1 MPYRLLAD
9 ATMLLHA
16 GFLVYLVVGG
26 FLAWR
31 WRRLIWPHLACA
43 AYGLGIVVIGW
54 DCPLTHVENW
64 ARERAG
70 RETLPS
76 SGFIDHYLTGVVYP
90 AEHLLTAQLAVA
102 ACVLVSWEGVAVRWR
117 RGRPAEAAPAR

>member
-9 ATMLLHA
+9 ATVVAHA
-16 GFLVYLVVGG
+16 GFLAYLTVGG

-31 WRRLIWPHLACA
+31 WRALLWPHVATA
-43 AYGLGIVVIGW
+43 VYGLGIVVIGW
-54 DCPLTHVENW
+54 DCPLTHLENW
-64 ARERAG
+64 ARVRAG

-90 AEHLLTAQLAVA
+90 AEHLLTAQVAVA
-102 ACVLVSWEGVAVRWR
+102 TSV
-117 RGRPAEAAPAR
+117 

>member
-1 MPYRLLAD
+1 MLYRLIAD
-9 ATMLLHA
+9 IAMVLHF
-16 GFLVYLVVGG
+16 GFLAYLVVGG

-31 WRRLIWPHLACA
+31 WGWTIWPHLVTA

-64 ARERAG
+64 GRANAG
-70 RETLPS
+70 GATLPT

-90 AEHLLTAQLAVA
+90 EDDVALAQGLAAVVVLL
-102 ACVLVSWEGVAVRWR
+102 SWIGFGIIVWR
-117 RGRPAEAAPAR
+117 RRRRTGRPA